1 MFRILKKFESN
12 KLYSFCTSHASK
24 MFPNESTVKP
34 TDESVQENKKRQ
46 IEDNDNNE
54 DSKKMKKTERVKK
67 RNFALLL
74 GYLGKDYYGMQRNPN
89 MKTIEEDLFTALLK
103 ADLIDQESFE
113 TIQYTHFQ
121 RAARTDKGV
130 SATRQ
135 ICSVKLPEHSKIED
149 INKYLPKQIRVFG
162 LKRVT
167 KGFNSKGQC
176 NARTYTYTLP
186 TFAFAPDDPSIVA
199 ITPTDED
206 IQKRIEKLSVIDGK
220 PFTDFRMT
228 PELLE
233 KVNSVLQLYCGTHN
247 FHNFTSKVRP
257 FDPRAMRYI
266 IKCHCLETHVT
277 NNIEF
282 ATILIKGQ
290 SFMLHQIRKMM
301 ALAIGVVR
309 NLISEETLE
318 ECFKPEKR
326 EVPTA
331 PSLGLVLNHVHYDT
345 YNKRYGSDG
354 LHEKLEWDEC
364 ESQIQKFHEDFILRH
379 IEETEIENQS
389 MLLWLGEIA
398 RSKIG
403 QKMDLNRDEEENE
416 EDEKEETKVEA
427 TS

>member
-12 KLYSFCTSHASK
+12 KLYSFS
-24 MFPNESTVKP
+24 
-34 TDESVQENKKRQ
+34 
-46 IEDNDNNE
+46 
-54 DSKKMKKTERVKK
+54 
-67 RNFALLL
+67 
-74 GYLGKDYYGMQRNPN
+74 
-89 MKTIEEDLFTALLK
+89 
-103 ADLIDQESFE
+103 
-113 TIQYTHFQ
+113 
-121 RAARTDKGV
+121 
-130 SATRQ
+130 
-135 ICSVKLPEHSKIED
+135 EHSKIED
-149 INKYLPKQIRVFG
+149 INKYLPKQIRAFG

-176 NARTYTYTLP
+176 NARTYTYTFP

-233 KVNSVLQLYCGTHN
+233 K
-247 FHNFTSKVRP
+247 
-257 FDPRAMRYI
+257 
-266 IKCHCLETHVT
+266 
-277 NNIEF
+277 
-282 ATILIKGQ
+282 
-290 SFMLHQIRKMM
+290 IRKMM

-318 ECFKPEKR
+318 ECYKPEKR

-345 YNKRYGSDG
+345 YNRRYGSDG

-364 ESQIQKFHEDFILRH
+364 DSQIQKFHKDFILRH

-389 MLLWLGEIA
+389 YPFNI
-398 RSKIG
+398 
-403 QKMDLNRDEEENE
+403 
-416 EDEKEETKVEA
+416 
-427 TS
+427 